1 MNDLAKMQQQI
12 IAQKNRNLALEF
24 PVLDA
29 NDVPFD
35 LTGFKVTFSVGN
47 ADGNVLFARKD
58 TEAGGGDAEIEIID
72 AVGGVLRVY
81 IVPENTAD
89 MTPGQAFAW
98 DLTLE
103 KAGYGIVSVA
113 GGEFVLVSTVT

>member
-12 IAQKNRNLALEF
+12 VAQKNRNLVLEF

-29 NDVPFD
+29 NDVAFD
-35 LTGFKVTFSVGN
+35 LTGFKVTFSVGG
-47 ADGNVLFARKD
+47 ADSDIVFARKN
-58 TEAGGGDAEIEIID
+58 TEAGGSETEIDIID
-72 AVGGVLRVY
+72 AVGGILRVY

-89 MTPGQAFAW
+89 MTPGQEFVW

-103 KAGYGIVSVA
+103 KTGYGIVSVA
-113 GGEFVLVSTVT
+113 GGEFVLVATVT

>member
-12 IAQKNRNLALEF
+12 VAQKNRNLVLEF

-29 NDVPFD
+29 NDVAFD
-35 LTGFKVTFSVGN
+35 LTGFKVTFSVGD
-47 ADGNVLFARKD
+47 AEGDVLFARKNI
-58 TEAGGGDAEIEIID
+58 EAGGSNAEIEIID
-72 AVGGVLRVY
+72 AGGGILRVY

-89 MTPGQAFAW
+89 MTPGQEFTW

-113 GGEFVLVSTVT
+113 GGEFVLVATVT

>member
-12 IAQKNRNLALEF
+12 VAQKNRNLVLEF

-29 NDVPFD
+29 NDVAFD

-47 ADGNVLFARKD
+47 VEGDVLYARKN

-81 IVPENTAD
+81 IVPENTGD
-89 MTPGQAFAW
+89 MTPGQEFTW

-103 KAGYGIVSVA
+103 KTGYGIVSVA
-113 GGEFVLVSTVT
+113 GGEFVLVATVT